1 MQDASKPIWFKKEK
15 GEEEIN
21 INVSNEDV
29 KIDTGDLDF
38 KKIKL
43 LVATPVH
50 SEVSIHYAE
59 SLLTLQGMGHSL
71 GLVIDF
77 LLLKSSLVT
86 QGRNLCVSNFLNKKE
101 YTHMLF
107 IDSDISFDPSSV
119 VKLLRCD
126 KDVVSIPYPM
136 KTINWN
142 KVHGRIKD
150 QKDININDLSKSGF
164 TYPIKVEDQQSIT
177 VSKGIMEVTH
187 APTGF
192 MLIKKEAILKM
203 IEKYP
208 HLKIKQPTI
217 INGETKDTENLWNF
231 FDTWFEQETNKYY
244 GEDFGFCKKWT
255 AIGGKCYC
263 YVNDD
268 ITHIGEYAYNGK
280 LMDNLDISKTVDDT
294 DKNK

>member
-1 MQDASKPIWFKKEK
+1 MQDASKPIWFKKE
-15 GEEEIN
+15 EIDTN
-21 INVSNEDV
+21 ISNEDV

-38 KKIKL
+38 KKMRL

-50 SEVSIHYAE
+50 SEVSMHYAE
-59 SLLTLQGMGHSL
+59 SLLTLQGTGHSL

-86 QGRNLCVSNFLNKKE
+86 QGRNLCVANFLNKKE

-119 VKLLRCD
+119 FKLLRCN
-126 KDVVSIPYPM
+126 KDVISIPYPM

-142 KVHGRIKD
+142 KVHGRIQE
-150 QKDININDLSKSGF
+150 QKDININDLSRSGF
-164 TYPIKVEDQQSIT
+164 MFPIKVEDQQSIT

-231 FDTWFEQETNKYY
+231 FDTWFDQETNKYY
-244 GEDFGFCKKWT
+244 GEDFAFCQKFRD
-255 AIGGKCYC
+255 IGGKCYC
-263 YVNDD
+263 YVDD
-268 ITHIGEYAYNGK
+268 FITHVGEYSYEGK
-280 LMDNLDISKTVDDT
+280 FIDELMNTRKIDDS
-294 DKNK
+294 NKIK

>member
-1 MQDASKPIWFKKEK
+1 MQDASKPIWFKKE
-15 GEEEIN
+15 EVNTN
-21 INVSNEDV
+21 INNEDI
-29 KIDTGDLDF
+29 KIDTDDLDF
-38 KKIKL
+38 KKMRL

-50 SEVSIHYAE
+50 SEVSMHYAE
-59 SLLTLQGMGHSL
+59 SLLTLQGTGHSL
-71 GLVIDF
+71 DLVIDF

-119 VKLLRCD
+119 FKLLKCN

-142 KVHGRIKD
+142 KVHGRIQD

-164 TYPIKVEDQQSIT
+164 TYPIKVEDQQNIN
-177 VSKGIMEVTH
+177 VSKGLMEVTH

-231 FDTWFEQETNKYY
+231 FDTWFDQETNKYY
-244 GEDFGFCKKWT
+244 GEDFAFCQKWRD
-255 AIGGKCYC
+255 IGGKCYC
-263 YVNDD
+263 YVDD
-268 ITHIGEYAYNGK
+268 FITHVGEYSYEGK
-280 LMDNLDISKTVDDT
+280 FIDELINTRKIDES

>member
-1 MQDASKPIWFKKEK
+1 MQDASKPIWFKKE
-15 GEEEIN
+15 EVNTN
-21 INVSNEDV
+21 ISNEDV
-29 KIDTGDLDF
+29 KIDIGDLDF
-38 KKIKL
+38 KKMRL

-50 SEVSIHYAE
+50 SEVSMHYAE
-59 SLLTLQGMGHSL
+59 SLLTLQGTGHSL

-119 VKLLRCD
+119 FKLLRCN
-126 KDVVSIPYPM
+126 KDVISIPYPM

-142 KVHGRIKD
+142 KVHGRIQD
-150 QKDININDLSKSGF
+150 QKDININDLSRSGF
-164 TYPIKVEDQQSIT
+164 MFPIKVEDQQSIT

-231 FDTWFEQETNKYY
+231 FDTWFDQETNKYY
-244 GEDFGFCKKWT
+244 GEDFAFCQKFRD
-255 AIGGKCYC
+255 IGGKCYC
-263 YVNDD
+263 YVDD
-268 ITHIGEYAYNGK
+268 FITHVGEYSYEGK
-280 LMDNLDISKTVDDT
+280 FIDELINTRKIDESKEI
-294 DKNK
+294 K

>member
-1 MQDASKPIWFKKEK
+1 MQDASKPIWFKKE
-15 GEEEIN
+15 EVNTN
-21 INVSNEDV
+21 ISNGDI

-38 KKIKL
+38 KKMRL

-50 SEVSIHYAE
+50 SEVSMHYAE
-59 SLLTLQGMGHSL
+59 SLLTLQGTGHSL

-119 VKLLRCD
+119 FKLLRCN
-126 KDVVSIPYPM
+126 KDVISIPYPM

-142 KVHGRIKD
+142 KVHGRIQD

-164 TYPIKVEDQQSIT
+164 MFPIKVEDQQSIT
-177 VSKGIMEVTH
+177 VSRGIMEVTH

-203 IEKYP
+203 VEKYP

-244 GEDFGFCKKWT
+244 GEDFAFCQKWRD
-255 AIGGKCYC
+255 IGGKCYC
-263 YVNDD
+263 YVDD
-268 ITHIGEYAYNGK
+268 FITHVGEYSFEGK
-280 LMDNLDISKTVDDT
+280 FIDELMNTRKIDES

>member
-1 MQDASKPIWFKKEK
+1 MQDASKPIWFKKE
-15 GEEEIN
+15 EVNTN
-21 INVSNEDV
+21 INNEDI
-29 KIDTGDLDF
+29 KIDTDDLDF
-38 KKIKL
+38 KKMRL

-50 SEVSIHYAE
+50 SEVSMHYAE
-59 SLLTLQGMGHSL
+59 SLLTLQGTGHSL

-119 VKLLRCD
+119 FKLLRCN
-126 KDVVSIPYPM
+126 KDVISIPYPM

-142 KVHGRIKD
+142 KVHGRIQE
-150 QKDININDLSKSGF
+150 QKDININDLSRSGF
-164 TYPIKVEDQQSIT
+164 MFPIKVEDQQNIT

-203 IEKYP
+203 VEKYP

-217 INGETKDTENLWNF
+217 MNGETKDTENLWNF

-244 GEDFGFCKKWT
+244 GEDFAFCQKWRD
-255 AIGGKCYC
+255 IGGKCYC
-263 YVNDD
+263 YVDD
-268 ITHIGEYAYNGK
+268 FITHVGEYSYEGK
-280 LMDNLDISKTVDDT
+280 FIDELINTRKIDES

>member
-1 MQDASKPIWFKKEK
+1 MQDASKPIWFKKE
-15 GEEEIN
+15 EVNTN
-21 INVSNEDV
+21 INNEDI
-29 KIDTGDLDF
+29 KIDTDDLDF
-38 KKIKL
+38 KKMRL

-50 SEVSIHYAE
+50 SEVSMHYAE
-59 SLLTLQGMGHSL
+59 SLLTLQGTGHSL

-119 VKLLRCD
+119 FKLLRCN
-126 KDVVSIPYPM
+126 KDVISIPYPM

-142 KVHGRIKD
+142 KVHGRIQE
-150 QKDININDLSKSGF
+150 QKDININDLSRSGF
-164 TYPIKVEDQQSIT
+164 MFPIKVEDQQSIT

-203 IEKYP
+203 VEKYP

-244 GEDFGFCKKWT
+244 GEDFAFCQKFRD
-255 AIGGKCYC
+255 IGGKCYC
-263 YVNDD
+263 YVDD
-268 ITHIGEYAYNGK
+268 FITHVGEYSYEGK
-280 LMDNLDISKTVDDT
+280 FIDELINTRKIDES

>member
-1 MQDASKPIWFKKEK
+1 MQDASKPIWFKKE
-15 GEEEIN
+15 EVNTN
-21 INVSNEDV
+21 INNEDI

-38 KKIKL
+38 KKMRL

-50 SEVSIHYAE
+50 SEVSMHYAE
-59 SLLTLQGMGHSL
+59 SLLTLQGTGHSL

-119 VKLLRCD
+119 FKLLRCN
-126 KDVVSIPYPM
+126 KDVISIPYPM

-142 KVHGRIKD
+142 KVHGRIQE
-150 QKDININDLSKSGF
+150 QKDININDLSRSGF
-164 TYPIKVEDQQSIT
+164 MFPIKVEDQQSIT

-203 IEKYP
+203 VEKYP

-244 GEDFGFCKKWT
+244 GEDFAFCQKFRD
-255 AIGGKCYC
+255 IGGKCYC
-263 YVNDD
+263 YVDD
-268 ITHIGEYAYNGK
+268 FITHVGEYSYEGK
-280 LMDNLDISKTVDDT
+280 FIDELMNTRKIDES

>member
-1 MQDASKPIWFKKEK
+1 MQDASKPIWFKKE
-15 GEEEIN
+15 EIN
-21 INVSNEDV
+21 TNVSNEDV

-38 KKIKL
+38 KKMRL

-50 SEVSIHYAE
+50 SEVSMHYAE
-59 SLLTLQGMGHSL
+59 SLLTLQGTGHSL

-119 VKLLRCD
+119 FKLLRCN
-126 KDVVSIPYPM
+126 KDVISIPYPM

-142 KVHGRIKD
+142 KVHGRIQD

-164 TYPIKVEDQQSIT
+164 MFPIKVEDQQSIT

-203 IEKYP
+203 VEKYP

-244 GEDFGFCKKWT
+244 GEDFAFCQKWRD
-255 AIGGKCYC
+255 IGGKCYC
-263 YVNDD
+263 YVDD
-268 ITHIGEYAYNGK
+268 FITHVGEYSFEGK
-280 LMDNLDISKTVDDT
+280 FIDELINTRKIDES

>member
-1 MQDASKPIWFKKEK
+1 MQDASKPIWFKKE
-15 GEEEIN
+15 EIN
-21 INVSNEDV
+21 TNVSNEDI

-38 KKIKL
+38 KKMRL

-50 SEVSIHYAE
+50 SEVSMHYAE
-59 SLLTLQGMGHSL
+59 SLLTLQGTGHSL

-119 VKLLRCD
+119 FKLLRCN
-126 KDVVSIPYPM
+126 KDVISIPYPM

-142 KVHGRIKD
+142 KVHGRIQD
-150 QKDININDLSKSGF
+150 QKDININNLSKSGF
-164 TYPIKVEDQQSIT
+164 MFPIKVEDQQSIT
-177 VSKGIMEVTH
+177 VSRGIMEVTH

-203 IEKYP
+203 VEKYP

-244 GEDFGFCKKWT
+244 GEDFAFCQKWRD
-255 AIGGKCYC
+255 IGGKCYC
-263 YVNDD
+263 YVDD
-268 ITHIGEYAYNGK
+268 FITHVGEYSFEGK
-280 LMDNLDISKTVDDT
+280 FIDELMNTRKIDES

>member
-1 MQDASKPIWFKKEK
+1 MQDASKPIWFKKE
-15 GEEEIN
+15 EN
-21 INVSNEDV
+21 
-29 KIDTGDLDF
+29 KIEQIKQTDSFDF
-38 KKIKL
+38 KNIRL

-50 SEVSIHYAE
+50 SEVSIHYTE

-107 IDSDISFDPSSV
+107 VDGDISFDPSSV
-119 VKLLRCD
+119 VKLLKCD

-150 QKDININDLSKSGF
+150 NNISVEDLSKSGF
-164 TYPIKVEDQQSIT
+164 TYPIKVEDQQNIN

-203 IEKYP
+203 VERYP

-217 INGETKDTENLWNF
+217 MNGEAKDTENLWNF
-231 FDTWFEQETNKYY
+231 FDTWFDQATNKYY
-244 GEDFGFCKKWT
+244 GEDFAFCQKFRD
-255 AIGGKCYC
+255 IGGKCYC
-263 YVNDD
+263 YIDD
-268 ITHIGEYAYNGK
+268 FITHVGEYSYEGK
-280 LMDNLDISKTVDDT
+280 FIDELINTRKIDDS
-294 DKNK
+294 NKIK

>member
-1 MQDASKPIWFKKEK
+1 MQDASKPIWFKKE
-15 GEEEIN
+15 EVNTN
-21 INVSNEDV
+21 INNEDI

-38 KKIKL
+38 KKMRL

-50 SEVSIHYAE
+50 SEVSMHYAE
-59 SLLTLQGMGHSL
+59 SLLTLQGTGHSL

-119 VKLLRCD
+119 FKLLRCN
-126 KDVVSIPYPM
+126 KDVISIPYPM

-142 KVHGRIKD
+142 KVHGRIQE
-150 QKDININDLSKSGF
+150 QKDININDLSRSGF
-164 TYPIKVEDQQSIT
+164 MFPIKVEDQQSIT

-203 IEKYP
+203 VEKYP

-217 INGETKDTENLWNF
+217 MNGEAKDTDNLWNF
-231 FDTWFEQETNKYY
+231 FDTWFDQETNKYY
-244 GEDFGFCKKWT
+244 GEDFAFCQKWRD
-255 AIGGKCYC
+255 IGGKCYC
-263 YVNDD
+263 YVDD
-268 ITHIGEYAYNGK
+268 FITHVGEYSYEGK
-280 LMDNLDISKTVDDT
+280 FIDELMNTRKIDES

>member
-1 MQDASKPIWFKKEK
+1 MQDASKPIWFKKE
-15 GEEEIN
+15 EVNTN
-21 INVSNEDV
+21 INNESI

-38 KKIKL
+38 KKMRL

-50 SEVSIHYAE
+50 SEVSMHYAE
-59 SLLTLQGMGHSL
+59 SLLTLQGTGHSL
-71 GLVIDF
+71 DLVIDF

-126 KDVVSIPYPM
+126 KDVISIPYPM

-142 KVHGRIKD
+142 KVHGRIQD

-164 TYPIKVEDQQSIT
+164 TYPIKVEDQQNIN
-177 VSKGIMEVTH
+177 VSKGLMEVTH

-203 IEKYP
+203 VEKYP

-217 INGETKDTENLWNF
+217 MNGEAKDTDNLWNF
-231 FDTWFEQETNKYY
+231 FDTWFDQETNKYY
-244 GEDFGFCKKWT
+244 GEDFAFCQKWRD
-255 AIGGKCYC
+255 IGGKCYC
-263 YVNDD
+263 YVDD
-268 ITHIGEYAYNGK
+268 FITHVGEYSYEGK
-280 LMDNLDISKTVDDT
+280 FIDELINTRKIDESN
-294 DKNK
+294 KNK

>member
-1 MQDASKPIWFKKEK
+1 MQDASKPIWFKKE
-15 GEEEIN
+15 EVNNN
-21 INVSNEDV
+21 INNESI
-29 KIDTGDLDF
+29 KIDTGNIDF
-38 KKIKL
+38 KNVKL

-50 SEVSIHYAE
+50 SEVSMHYAE
-59 SLLTLQGMGHSL
+59 SLLTLQGTGHSL

-119 VKLLRCD
+119 LKLLRCN
-126 KDVVSIPYPM
+126 KDVISIPYPM

-142 KVHGRIKD
+142 KVHGRIQD
-150 QKDININDLSKSGF
+150 QKDININDLSRSGF
-164 TYPIKVEDQQSIT
+164 MFPIKVEDQQSIT

-203 IEKYP
+203 VEKYP

-244 GEDFGFCKKWT
+244 GEDFAFCQKWRD
-255 AIGGKCYC
+255 IGGKCYC
-263 YVNDD
+263 YVDD
-268 ITHIGEYAYNGK
+268 FITHVGEYSYEGK
-280 LMDNLDISKTVDDT
+280 FIDELMNTRKIDES

>member
-1 MQDASKPIWFKKEK
+1 MQDASKPIWFKKE
-15 GEEEIN
+15 EVN
-21 INVSNEDV
+21 INVSNRDI

-38 KKIKL
+38 KNIKL

-50 SEVSIHYAE
+50 SEVSIHYTE

-119 VKLLRCD
+119 VKLLRCN

-142 KVHGRIKD
+142 KVHGRIQD
-150 QKDININDLSKSGF
+150 QKDINIKDLSKSGF

-231 FDTWFEQETNKYY
+231 FDTWFDQETYKYY
-244 GEDFGFCKKWT
+244 GEDFAFCQKFRD
-255 AIGGKCYC
+255 IGGKCYC
-263 YVNDD
+263 YVDD
-268 ITHIGEYAYNGK
+268 FITHVGEYSFEGK
-280 LMDNLDISKTVDDT
+280 FIDELINTRKIDESKEI
-294 DKNK
+294 K

>member
-1 MQDASKPIWFKKEK
+1 MQDASKPIWFKKE
-15 GEEEIN
+15 EVNTN
-21 INVSNEDV
+21 INNESI
-29 KIDTGDLDF
+29 KIDTGNIDF
-38 KKIKL
+38 KNVKL

-101 YTHMLF
+101 YTHMIF

-119 VKLLRCD
+119 LKLLRCD

-142 KVHGRIKD
+142 KVHGRIQE
-150 QKDININDLSKSGF
+150 QKDININDLSRSGF
-164 TYPIKVEDQQSIT
+164 MYPIKVEDQQSIT

-231 FDTWFEQETNKYY
+231 FDTWFDQETNKYY
-244 GEDFGFCKKWT
+244 GEDFAFCQKFRD
-255 AIGGKCYC
+255 IGGKCYC
-263 YVNDD
+263 YVDD
-268 ITHIGEYAYNGK
+268 FITHVGEYSYEGK
-280 LMDNLDISKTVDDT
+280 FIDELINTRKIDESKEI
-294 DKNK
+294 K

>member
-1 MQDASKPIWFKKEK
+1 MQDASKPIWFKKE
-15 GEEEIN
+15 EVNTN
-21 INVSNEDV
+21 INNESI
-29 KIDTGDLDF
+29 KIDTGNIDF
-38 KKIKL
+38 KNVKL

-50 SEVSIHYAE
+50 SEVSMHYAE
-59 SLLTLQGMGHSL
+59 SLLTLQGTGHSL

-119 VKLLRCD
+119 FKLLRCN
-126 KDVVSIPYPM
+126 KDVISIPYPM

-142 KVHGRIKD
+142 KVHGRIQE
-150 QKDININDLSKSGF
+150 QKDINLNDLSRSGF
-164 TYPIKVEDQQSIT
+164 MFPIKVEDQQSIT

-203 IEKYP
+203 VEKYP

-244 GEDFGFCKKWT
+244 GEDFAFCQKWRD
-255 AIGGKCYC
+255 IGGKCYC
-263 YVNDD
+263 YVDD
-268 ITHIGEYAYNGK
+268 FITHVGEYSYEGK
-280 LMDNLDISKTVDDT
+280 FIDELINIRKIDES